1 MAWTNILG
9 QSRVGI
15 RTGVL
20 TQQVSYLLDTYSG
33 AAAAYSL
40 RKLNGSYTGSAIRVR
55 RSSDNAET
63 NIGFDSNGNLDTSSM
78 LSFVGYDNSA
88 QYSEEF
94 DNVYWTKNVT
104 TVTSNQTTAPDG
116 TMTADLFSEAGTS
129 NSHSLISPNGGL
141 PIGTSWNISVYV
153 KKGPGTSAP
162 DTFMLGFLGSG
173 ASLSSPFVLFNIS
186 SGTVVDSINQ
196 TNDANFGSSIVDAGN
211 GWWRCSTWG
220 TVTVGRNCPSVGVI
234 RFNNNLNTINLNNY
248 AGNVQANMYIWG
260 YQFSKALNDTS
271 VLTTKPYTKT
281 TNLTAG
287 NGFVTTWYDQSST
300 YDAAQTT
307 SSKQPQIVSSGNLL
321 TQNSKPTIKFDGS
334 DDFLLTGTYSFT
346 STDKLY
352 GAYVSTTEVSNASS
366 MVVGQYKQFST
377 AVYLLGYTSTSY
389 TWVTTRNLAN
399 TTAYSYAYG
408 PYAINTQY
416 LSEAQ
421 LDLSNTTSVLK
432 TKSWRNNVLEVMTTN
447 GGAVTSLPTFAQP
460 ISIGADTIGTTFKLK
475 GNIQEIVLY
484 YNQDKTNDRSGIA
497 SNINNYYNIYTP
509 TTPSLST
516 GLFGIWNGNG
526 NTNDSYSTLTGE
538 ARGGLTYSIGKNGSA
553 FTFNGSNTTMVAFP
567 VNSWTTGDNF
577 SFSLWFNV
585 NSLTTASQALISN
598 YGYTNSP
605 VSYFGWGLRVST
617 AGLTFQRLVGT
628 GAIEEYSSGTVTAN
642 QWYHVVI
649 TRNGSVTKV
658 YLNGDLVGGKY
669 SNVATAYSNT
679 VPRIG
684 LRMDTATTNAVWQ
697 VTNGSK
703 IDEVYLWN
711 KALTDVEVKEL
722 YNSGN
727 GKFYPFN

>member
-55 RSSDNAET
+55 RSNDNAEQD
-63 NIGFDSNGNLDTSSM
+63 IAFDASGNLDTTSM
-78 LSFVGYDNSA
+78 LNFIGANNSA
-88 QYSEEF
+88 LYSEEF
-94 DNVYWTKNVT
+94 DNNSYWHKND
-104 TVTSNQTTAPDG
+104 SSILINQTTSPDG
-116 TMTADLFSEAGTS
+116 TLTADLLREGTSLWNHSLGKNTTLGYTAGTS
-129 NSHSLISPNGGL
+129 YNA
-141 PIGTSWNISVYV
+141 SVYV
-153 KKGPGTSAP
+153 KKGTGSQAP
-162 DTFMLGFLGSG
+162 DNMAFGFSETNTTTM
-173 ASLSSPFVLFNIS
+173 PYVLFNIS
-186 SGTVVDSINQ
+186 TGTVVTSGNPTSDS
-196 TNDANFGSSIVDAGN
+196 DFGYSIESAGN
-211 GWWRCSTWG
+211 GWWRIAIWG
-220 TVTVGRNCPSVGVI
+220 TVTVTSSTRVQFPYI
-234 RFNNNLNTINLNNY
+234 RFTNNQTTLPGSYTGNTNRDMF
-248 AGNVQANMYIWG
+248 VWG
-260 YQFSKALNDTS
+260 YQFVRALNDTS
-271 VLTTKPYTKT
+271 VLTLGEYRKT
-281 TNLTAG
+281 SASAG
-287 NGFVTTWYDQSST
+287 GSAYVTTWYDQSST

-307 SSKQPQIVSSGNLL
+307 ASKQPQIVSSGNLL
-321 TQNSKPTIKFDGS
+321 TQNNKPTIKFDGV
-334 DDFLLTGTYSFT
+334 DDFLVTGTYSFT

-366 MVVGQYKQFST
+366 MVVGQHLQFNPSI
-377 AVYLLGYTSTSY
+377 YILGYTNTSY

-399 TTAYSYAYG
+399 TAAYSYAYG

-432 TKSWRNNVLEVMTTN
+432 IKSWRNNVLEVMTTN
-447 GGAVTSLPTFAQP
+447 GGATTALPTFARP
-460 ISIGADTIGTTFKLK
+460 ISIGADTLGTTFKLK

-484 YNQDKTNDRSGIA
+484 YNQDKTNERASIA

-567 VNSWTTGDNF
+567 VNSWATGDNF

-585 NSLTTASQALISN
+585 TSLSGNSQALISN
-598 YGYTNSP
+598 Y
-605 VSYFGWGLRVST
+605 SYYNPTMTTYGWGLRVVSG
-617 AGLTFQRLVGT
+617 GLVFQRFYPQ
-628 GAIEEYSSGTVTAN
+628 IEEYSGGTPVAN
-642 QWYHVVI
+642 QWQHAVV
-649 TRNGSVTKV
+649 TRNGSVTKI

-669 SNVATAYSNT
+669 STAATVYSNT

-684 LRMDTATTNAVWQ
+684 ARMDTDTTNSVWQ

-711 KALTDVEVKEL
+711 KAITDEEVKEL
-722 YNSGN
+722 YNSSN

>member
-1 MAWTNILG
+1 MTWTNILG
-9 QSRVGI
+9 QSRVGV

-20 TQQVSYLLDTYSG
+20 AQQVNYLLDSYSG

-55 RSSDNAET
+55 RSNDNMEQDIA
-63 NIGFDSNGNLDTSSM
+63 FDASGNLDTTSL
-78 LSFVGYDNSA
+78 LSFVGSNNQA
-88 QYSEEF
+88 LYSEEF
-94 DNVYWTKNVT
+94 DNVYWTKNIT

-162 DTFMLGFLGSG
+162 DTFMLGFVGSG
-173 ASLSSPFVLFNIS
+173 AALSSPFVLFNIS
-186 SGTVVDSINQ
+186 SGTVVDSINP

-211 GWWRCSTWG
+211 GWWRCSAWG

-248 AGNVQANMYIWG
+248 AGNVQSNIYIWG
-260 YQFSKALNDTS
+260 YQFQKALNNTS
-271 VLTTKPYTKT
+271 VLTTQPYKKT
-281 TNLTAG
+281 TATALDG
-287 NGFVTTWYDQSST
+287 NGFVTTWYDQSGNVNT
-300 YDAAQTT
+300 RPNTTAAN
-307 SSKQPQIVSSGNLL
+307 QPQIVSSGSLL
-321 TQNSKPTIKFDGS
+321 TINNKPTMFFDGS
-334 DDFLLTGTYSFT
+334 NDNFIQQTPALSGT
-346 STDKLY
+346 STTVFSVFKL
-352 GAYVSTTEVSNASS
+352 
-366 MVVGQYKQFST
+366 
-377 AVYLLGYTSTSY
+377 STSY
-389 TWVTTRNLAN
+389 STTQEYPLLGGLSSYSTRFGILNNKWFMVDSGTNTPISSPDNVTTETSLITALFS
-399 TTAYSYAYG
+399 TTDKIRVNNSEVITGNSGNVGSTATFIGRSWLGKYLFG
-408 PYAINTQY
+408 N
-416 LSEAQ
+416 LSEMIIY
-421 LDLSNTTSVLK
+421 TS
-432 TKSWRNNVLEVMTTN
+432 
-447 GGAVTSLPTFAQP
+447 
-460 ISIGADTIGTTFKLK
+460 
-475 GNIQEIVLY
+475 
-484 YNQDKTNDRSGIA
+484 DKTDDIINIENG
-497 SNINNYYNIYTP
+497 INNYYNIYTP

-538 ARGGLTYSIGKNGSA
+538 ARGGLTYSIGKNGNA

-567 VNSWTTGDNF
+567 VNSWATGDNF

-585 NSLTTASQALISN
+585 TSLSGNSQALISN
-598 YGYTNSP
+598 Y
-605 VSYFGWGLRVST
+605 SYHNPTMTTYGWGLRVVSG
-617 AGLTFQRLVGT
+617 GLVFQRFYPQM
-628 GAIEEYSSGTVTAN
+628 EEYSGGTPVAN
-642 QWYHVVI
+642 QWQHAVV
-649 TRNGSVTKV
+649 TRNGSVTKI

-669 SNVATAYSNT
+669 STAATVYSNT

-684 LRMDTATTNAVWQ
+684 ARMDTDTTNSVWQ

-703 IDEVYLWN
+703 IDEVYIWN

>member
-9 QSRVGI
+9 QSRVGV

-20 TQQVSYLLDTYSG
+20 AQQNSYLLDTYSG

-55 RSSDNAET
+55 RSNDNAEQD
-63 NIGFDSNGNLDTSSM
+63 IAFDASGNLDTTSM
-78 LSFVGYDNSA
+78 LNFVGGQNLYLP
-88 QYSEEF
+88 SEDLSGF
-94 DNVYWTKNVT
+94 NWGGNGVNR
-104 TVTSNQTTAPDG
+104 TSNTGVAPDG
-116 TMTADLFSEAGTS
+116 ITPANLLSEQSTLNNHNLSYSVGLSITAGRAV
-129 NSHSLISPNGGL
+129 NH
-141 PIGTSWNISVYV
+141 SVYL
-153 KKGPGTSAP
+153 KKGPGSNAP
-162 DTFMLGFLGSG
+162 DIISLYVGNATFNMR
-173 ASLSSPFVLFNIS
+173 AVFNIS
-186 SGTVVDSINQ
+186 TGQVLNTTNGSASGFEVLIT
-196 TNDANFGSSIVDAGN
+196 DAGN
-211 GWWRCSTWG
+211 GWWRCSIGG
-220 TVTVGRNCPSVGVI
+220 TLPHTTTQTFLLLTEFC
-234 RFNNNLNTINLNNY
+234 NNVNSTTRQFYL
-248 AGNVQANMYIWG
+248 GNVNANVYVWG
-260 YQFSKALNDTS
+260 LQYSNTNS
-271 VLTTKPYTKT
+271 VQPYSKT
-281 TNLTAG
+281 TTITAG

-300 YDAAQTT
+300 YNAAQTT
-307 SSKQPQIVSSGNLL
+307 ASKQPQIVSSGNLL

-352 GAYVSTTEVSNASS
+352 GAYVSTTEVSNANS

-567 VNSWTTGDNF
+567 VNSWATGDNF

-585 NSLTTASQALISN
+585 TSLSGNSQALISN
-598 YGYTNSP
+598 Y
-605 VSYFGWGLRVST
+605 SYYNPTMTSYGWGLRVVSG
-617 AGLTFQRLVGT
+617 GLVFQRFYPQM
-628 GAIEEYSSGTVTAN
+628 EEYSGGTPVAN
-642 QWYHVVI
+642 QWQHAVV
-649 TRNGSVTKV
+649 TRNGSVTKI

-669 SNVATAYSNT
+669 STAATVYSNT

-684 LRMDTATTNAVWQ
+684 ARMDTDTTNSVWQ